1 MSFVLS
7 ALRFLNQVDTAV
19 YHFVNRTLTPPVLDP
34 LMRVLSSDIPW
45 WILGI
50 GLLLANLRSRSWTV
64 LTVTLQLVVAIGL
77 TDGLSSV
84 VKDAIGRR
92 RPCHE
97 YAHWR
102 RGAESCGSYVG
113 TPSNHA
119 ANAAAFVGVI
129 ATSPFARATPIA
141 VFAAV
146 LIAWSRV
153 HLGVHYVGDVLL
165 GALLGITIGTA
176 LGVYLPERVLRS
188 AFGFLPRRS
197 KP

>member
-1 MSFVLS
+1 MSKGYWIV
-7 ALRFLNQVDTAV
+7 RVDI
-19 YHFVNRTLTPPVLDP
+19 NDP
-34 LMRVLSSDIPW
+34 D
-45 WILGI
+45 
-50 GLLLANLRSRSWTV
+50 TY
-64 LTVTLQLVVAIGL
+64 
-77 TDGLSSV
+77 
-84 VKDAIGRR
+84 KK
-92 RPCHE
+92 
-97 YAHWR
+97 
-102 RGAESCGSYVG
+102 YV
-113 TPSNHA
+113 A

-176 LGVYLPERVLRS
+176 LGAYLPERVLRS

>member
-7 ALRFLNQVDTAV
+7 GLRFLNQVDFTV

-64 LTVTLQLVVAIGL
+64 LVVTLQLILAIGI

-84 VKDAIGRR
+84 VKDGIGRR

-102 RGAESCGSYVG
+102 RGAESCGSYMG

-119 ANAAAFVGVI
+119 ANAAALVSVI

-141 VFAAV
+141 LVAAV
-146 LIAWSRV
+146 LISWSRV
-153 HLGVHYVGDVLL
+153 HLGVHYLGDILLGWLL
-165 GALLGITIGTA
+165 GASLGTA
-176 LGVYLPERVLRS
+176 IGVYLPERALRS
-188 AFGFLPRRS
+188 GFGFLARR
-197 KP
+197 